1 MKPTYRP
8 AADLIIKNAKIYTVD
23 LTIDEIL
30 SGKTDF
36 TIIES
41 GSVAVKEKKI
51 IAVGEPIPEYMI
63 DGETKVIDAGG
74 KVLLPGLI
82 DSHMHA
88 MFAGIELASIN
99 FKDMKSKEE
108 FLHLLKEKADK
119 TPKGAWIK
127 GCEWNELVWAD
138 KAAPTKYDLDKVAP
152 DNPVMCCRLCH
163 HVYVVN
169 SKTLELANIVKE
181 TPDPPGGIIGRD
193 ADGEPNGLLYENS
206 AMGLIDEVIPT
217 LTEDERIDAIAGM
230 GKVMNSYGITSCI
243 DANMT
248 FDQMRTYQQACR
260 KGRLTYRENIMFY
273 LDKAWGDIDYH
284 LRRIDE
290 MTAVTG
296 FGNEMVKFNGIKVT
310 LDGIPATGTA
320 AMREPYEHM
329 PETSGYTTITEE
341 EMIAVA
347 KLAARHNWQIGVH
360 CCGDRSADVAI
371 KSFVEAYK
379 VNPSDARHYIIH
391 HAVYQPDQLPLMKE
405 YKIPI
410 TVQPAINW
418 LMGEQSL
425 IGEKMTARYQAFKT
439 FMDAGI
445 LVGGSSDC
453 PVVSCNPFLGM
464 YGAITMLAADG
475 KIYQPNQKITINQ
488 ALIMWTKSSAYFSHD
503 DDVMGSIEVGNY
515 ADLCLIDT
523 DLLTASPEAVR
534 DTKVLLTLLGG
545 ETVYEY

>member
-8 AADLIIKNAKIYTVD
+8 AADLIIKNAKIYTID

-36 TIIES
+36 TIIDS

-51 IAVGEPIPEYMI
+51 IAVGETIPEYMI

-88 MFAGIELASIN
+88 MFAGTELANVN
-99 FKDMKSKEE
+99 FKDMRSKEE

-169 SKTLELANIVKE
+169 SKALELADIVRE

-206 AMGLIDEVIPT
+206 AMGLIDEVIPP
-217 LTEDERIDAIAGM
+217 LTEDELIDAIAGM
-230 GKVMNSYGITSCI
+230 GKIMNSYGITSCI

-248 FDQMRTYQQACR
+248 FDQIRAYQQAYR

-341 EMIAVA
+341 EMITVA
-347 KLAARHNWQIGVH
+347 KLAARRNWQIGVH
-360 CCGDRSADVAI
+360 CCGDRSVDVAI

-475 KIYQPNQKITINQ
+475 KIYQPNQKININQ

-503 DDVMGSIEVGNY
+503 DGVMGSIEAGNY
-515 ADLCLIDT
+515 ADLCLVDT

-545 ETVYEY
+545 EIVYES